1 MFAGSWAP
9 LWAHKSLFPVPGEP
23 FSCLQ
28 AEEGQVLL
36 GLLLHNCLQLK
47 VTFMSKWHVWG
58 ATVWCFFNT
67 KGTNLEKAETAVAGS
82 LG

>member
-1 MFAGSWAP
+1 MVLILLGFKAVI
-9 LWAHKSLFPVPGEP
+9 HPG
-23 FSCLQ
+23 FN
-28 AEEGQVLL
+28 QVLL